1 MKSLSVGDVPVIVAP
16 MAGGPSTPAL
26 VAAAAASGALGFL
39 AAGYK
44 SVEMMAGEIA
54 AVRDS
59 TDHFGVNV
67 FVPDGSP
74 VDRAAIE
81 RYRERLRLE
90 AERYGVELPEIRWDD
105 DDHWSEKIG
114 LLIADPVPW
123 VSFAFGV
130 PDSATIRDLKRAGSQ
145 VLITVT
151 NPDEAELAFDSG
163 ADGVIA
169 QSGSAGGHSSTTNPA
184 LYRGDTTTLD
194 LVAEIRFRVPLPVV
208 AAGGIA
214 SREDLEA
221 VLGTRAFAVQ
231 IGTHFLKASEAG
243 TRPTQREAMG
253 DPRFAETVVTR
264 AFTGR
269 SRPGTAQPIH
279 RHLFRLGAA
288 RLSGHPPPH
297 GTDPRGG
304 RRSRRSA
311 RDQPL
316 GRSRFRLRPRWNDG
330 RNSREAHRLAPIL
343 SELGCQGY
351 RKPSRSVRTVDL

>member
-1 MKSLSVGDVPVIVAP
+1 MGRAVRSLSVGDVPVIVAP

-26 VAAAAASGALGFL
+26 VAAAAAEGALGFL

-44 SVEMMAGEIA
+44 SVEIMAGEIA
-54 AVRDS
+54 TVRDS

-67 FVPDGSP
+67 FVPDDSP

-81 RYRERLRLE
+81 RYRERLHSE

-105 DDHWSEKIG
+105 DDHWSEKIS

-123 VSFAFGV
+123 VSFTFGV
-130 PDSATIRDLKRAGSQ
+130 PEPATIRDLKQAGSQ
-145 VLITVT
+145 VLVTVT
-151 NPDEAELAFDSG
+151 DPDEAELAFDSG

-194 LVAEIRFRVPLPVV
+194 LVAEIRVRVPLPVV

-214 SREDLEA
+214 SHADLEA

-269 SRPGTAQPIH
+269 PARALRNRFTDTFSDSAPLGYPAIHHLTAPI
-279 RHLFRLGAA
+279 RAAAGAQ
-288 RLSGHPPPH
+288 GDPH
-297 GTDPRGG
+297 GINLWAGAG
-304 RRSRRSA
+304 FGYA
-311 RDQPL
+311 RE
-316 GRSRFRLRPRWNDG
+316 GTTA
-330 RNSREAHRLAPIL
+330 EILASLIG
-343 SELGCQGY
+343 S
-351 RKPSRSVRTVDL
+351 

>member
-1 MKSLSVGDVPVIVAP
+1 MERAVNELSVGDVPVIVAP

-26 VAAAAASGALGFL
+26 VVAAAAAGALGFL

-44 SVEMMAGEIA
+44 SVEIMAGEIA

-67 FVPDGSP
+67 FVPDDSP

-81 RYRERLRLE
+81 RYRDRLRPE
-90 AERYGVELPEIRWDD
+90 AERYGVELPEIRWAD
-105 DDHWSEKIG
+105 DDHWSEKISM
-114 LLIADPVPW
+114 LIADPVPW
-123 VSFAFGV
+123 VSFTFGV

-145 VLITVT
+145 VLVTVT
-151 NPDEAELAFDSG
+151 DPDEAELAFDSG

-214 SREDLEA
+214 SRQDLEA
-221 VLGTRAFAVQ
+221 VLDTRAFAVQ
-231 IGTHFLKASEAG
+231 VGTHFLKAVEAG

-269 SRPGTAQPIH
+269 PARALRNRFTDTFSDSAPLGYPAIHHLTAPI
-279 RHLFRLGAA
+279 RAAAGAQ
-288 RLSGHPPPH
+288 GDPH
-297 GTDPRGG
+297 GINLWAGAG
-304 RRSRRSA
+304 FGYA
-311 RDQPL
+311 RD
-316 GRSRFRLRPRWNDG
+316 GTTA
-330 RNSREAHRLAPIL
+330 EILASLI
-343 SELGCQGY
+343 G
-351 RKPSRSVRTVDL
+351 

>member
-26 VAAAAASGALGFL
+26 VVAAAASGALGFL

-44 SVEMMAGEIA
+44 SVEIMAGEIA

-67 FVPDGSP
+67 FVPDDSP

-81 RYRERLRLE
+81 RYRERLHSE

-105 DDHWSEKIG
+105 DDHWSEKIA
-114 LLIADPVPW
+114 LLTADPVPW
-123 VSFAFGV
+123 VSFTFGV
-130 PDSATIRDLKRAGSQ
+130 PDPTTIRDLKRAGSQ
-145 VLITVT
+145 VLVTVT
-151 NPDEAELAFDSG
+151 DPDEAELAFDSG

-214 SREDLEA
+214 RREDLEA

-253 DPRFAETVVTR
+253 DPRFAETVVSR

-269 SRPGTAQPIH
+269 PARALRNRFTDTFSDSAPLGYPAIHHLTAPI
-279 RHLFRLGAA
+279 RAAAGAQ
-288 RLSGHPPPH
+288 GDPH
-297 GTDPRGG
+297 GINLWAGAG
-304 RRSRRSA
+304 FGYA
-311 RDQPL
+311 RDGTTAEILESLIGQH
-316 GRSRFRLRPRWNDG
+316 RS
-330 RNSREAHRLAPIL
+330 
-343 SELGCQGY
+343 
-351 RKPSRSVRTVDL
+351 